1 MYRLVLQYAT
11 DTVFL
16 LLRLALRELA
26 MLLSASLF
34 QLATLLCCGTLAS
47 HRRRRRRGAR
57 GSRSCCFGLG
67 CSLGFGRLFA
77 AVVIELESMSACIRT
92 SGT

>member
-1 MYRLVLQYAT
+1 MLQYAT

-47 HRRRRRRGAR
+47 HRRRGGGGGGAR